1 MAHIVEV
8 DQSIKV
14 EQSGNTVLAFSDG
27 ISHAI
32 VIPSKVKRVGFR
44 ALKEKGKSKERAQL
58 LLFAAGVYLLLEN
71 HLDQLERV
79 EIDVEYTEKDADI
92 KSFLLRLIWGKAPTF
107 EPERIIFRRVGK
119 GSPADKKARA
129 VREGRDK
136 DYRQIAA
143 EELLSLV
150 T

>member
-1 MAHIVEV
+1 MAYVVEI
-8 DQSIKV
+8 DQSIKI
-14 EQSGNTVLAFSDG
+14 EQSGDTVLAFSNS

-32 VIPSKVKRVGFR
+32 VIPSKVKREGFR

-58 LLFAAGVYLLLEN
+58 LLFAAGVFLLLEDY
-71 HLDQLERV
+71 LDQLERV

-92 KSFLLRLIWGKAPTF
+92 KSFLLRLIWARSPTF

-136 DYRQIAA
+136 DYRQITAK
-143 EELLSLV
+143 ELLSLV